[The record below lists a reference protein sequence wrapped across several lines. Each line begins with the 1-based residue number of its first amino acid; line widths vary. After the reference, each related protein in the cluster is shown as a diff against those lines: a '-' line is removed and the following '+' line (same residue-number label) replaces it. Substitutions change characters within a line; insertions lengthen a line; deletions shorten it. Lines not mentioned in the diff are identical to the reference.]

1 MIVHST
7 LHLYGYDHTNKKK
20 LILWK
25 RKKKMYSMSYSKGK
39 ILNYDKKFFT
49 RIASIFRSNEKEELK
64 NVIEDLIDENKNGT
78 EKIDDGTKNIFKNV
92 INLSD
97 KCIEDIMIPRADIDA
112 VSSDIKINNLV
123 SFINKNKHSR
133 IPVFQDN
140 LDRIIGMIH
149 IRDLFE
155 KVNNKVRNNRN
166 LKLSKT
172 IIERF
177 FSHLPQ

>member
-1 MIVHST
+1 
-7 LHLYGYDHTNKKK
+7 
-20 LILWK
+20 
-25 RKKKMYSMSYSKGK
+25 
-39 ILNYDKKFFT
+39 
-49 RIASIFRSNEKEELK
+49 
-64 NVIEDLIDENKNGT
+64 
-78 EKIDDGTKNIFKNV
+78 
-92 INLSD
+92 
-97 KCIEDIMIPRADIDA
+97 MIPRADIDA

-123 SFINKNKHSR
+123 SFINKTKHSR

-172 IIERF
+172 ITRKIL
-177 FSHLPQ
+177 FSSPSRSSNASNLPVEAPEGTIPLKG